1 MEWGEYQAL
10 VEEADGLMKLL
21 AGTTSELNGQSYE
34 EMYTMFAKQRI
45 INRIAAIAERHLELH
60 PESNPKDD
68 AIVAAAFEGIHN
80 GTKTPEQGINECMS
94 IFAYLVED
102 GPKPPRVGFFR
113 RLFSR

>member
-1 MEWGEYQAL
+1 
-10 VEEADGLMKLL
+10 
-21 AGTTSELNGQSYE
+21 LNGQSYE
-34 EMYTMFAKQRI
+34 EMYTVFAKQRI
-45 INRIAAIAERHLELH
+45 INRMSTIAHRHMELH

-102 GPKPPRVGFFR
+102 GPKPPRAEFFGR
-113 RLFSR
+113 FFSQ